1 MILKLDEEGGF
12 PIESLRPLLGDNTDL
27 VASYS
32 LEETEGGAVILTL
45 FDGDGSKILVG
56 KRQAP
61 NSIS

>member
-32 LEETEGGAVILTL
+32 LEGTDGGIILTL